1 MRVLLLYITNG
12 SGHHR
17 ASAAIEHALRRTAR
31 SAHVKQVDAFQYTNP
46 VLARL
51 INQTYMG
58 VLKTKPDVWEYLYDN
73 PKLLRRFRTM
83 REVIHRYNSGKLK
96 TLVQRVRPDVV

>member
-1 MRVLLLYITNG
+1 MRVLLLHITNG

-17 ASAAIEHALRRTAR
+17 ASSAIAQALHHLSPAT
-31 SAHVKQVDAFQYTNP
+31 HVKQVDAFQYTNP

-51 INQTYMG
+51 INQTYMSL
-58 VLKTKPDVWEYLYDN
+58 LKTRPEVWEYLYDN

-83 REVIHRYNSGKLK
+83 REVINRYNLG
-96 TLVQRVRPDVV
+96 